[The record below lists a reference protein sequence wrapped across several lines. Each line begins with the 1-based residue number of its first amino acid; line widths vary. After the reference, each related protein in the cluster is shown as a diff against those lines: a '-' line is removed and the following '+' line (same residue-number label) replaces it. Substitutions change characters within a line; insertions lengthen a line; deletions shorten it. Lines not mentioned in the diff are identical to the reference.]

1 MYQAMIGYDILRHHF
16 GIWKYTNHRM
26 NTYFQMRTGYFSP
39 GEEDRNDEVGALN
52 DLLMYL
58 KSHDATKRV
67 WTGGF

>member
-1 MYQAMIGYDILRHHF
+1 
-16 GIWKYTNHRM
+16 
-26 NTYFQMRTGYFSP
+26 MRTGYFSP